1 MFRLIARIACAA
13 VLLEPGVAAAQTPAP
28 PPHAAAKPAAKPDVK
43 PAPRAPVHAAPL
55 AKPPVV
61 KPKPG
66 VPNHRPASRPAA
78 APVPAPVPAPAPEP
92 EPEKPPEPTK
102 GSNSNLPLPRFASLR
117 SEEVNMRTGPGT
129 RYPIEWVYKRRD
141 LPVQVTREFDVW
153 RLVEDQEGVKGWVNQ
168 AVLAPRRSG
177 VVVGGEQDLR
187 AGASDTATPVARL
200 KPGVIV
206 RLRSCEANSEW
217 CQASVGDYRGYIRR
231 TALWGM
237 LPGEIV
243 Q

>member
-1 MFRLIARIACAA
+1 MAPSLPRLALLCAT
-13 VLLEPGVAAAQTPAP
+13 LAATGLAGPAQAQAPAP
-28 PPHAAAKPAAKPDVK
+28 AQAPARPAAKPVIK
-43 PAPRAPVHAAPL
+43 PTPRPHVHAAPL
-55 AKPPVV
+55 V

-66 VPNHRPASRPAA
+66 TPHQRPASRPPA
-78 APVPAPVPAPAPEP
+78 APVPTPIPAP

-102 GSNSNLPLPRFASLR
+102 GSNSNLPLPRYATLR

-153 RLVEDQEGVKGWVNQ
+153 RLIEDQEGVKGWVNQ
-168 AVLAPRRSG
+168 AVLAPRRTG
-177 VVVGGEQDLR
+177 VVVGGEHDMR
-187 AGASDTATPVARL
+187 ASASDTATSVARL

-206 RLRSCEANSEW
+206 RLRTCEANSEW

-231 TALWGM
+231 AALWGL
-237 LPGEIV
+237 LPGEAV

>member
-1 MFRLIARIACAA
+1 MAFPLFRTACAA
-13 VLLEPGVAAAQTPAP
+13 LVLGAMPAAAQTAAPARP
-28 PPHAAAKPAAKPDVK
+28 VAKPDVK

-55 AKPPVV
+55 GKAPTAKPPVV
-61 KPKPG
+61 KAKPG
-66 VPNHRPASRPAA
+66 TPNHRPASRPPA
-78 APVPAPVPAPAPEP
+78 APVPAPVPAPAP

-102 GSNSNLPLPRFASLR
+102 GSNSNLPLPRFATLR

-168 AVLAPRRSG
+168 AVLAPRRTG

-187 AGASDTATPVARL
+187 GSASDTAAPVARL

-231 TALWGM
+231 TALWGL
-237 LPGEIV
+237 LPGEVV

>member
-1 MFRLIARIACAA
+1 MACPILRLACA
-13 VLLEPGVAAAQTPAP
+13 VLLATAPAAAQTPP
-28 PPHAAAKPAAKPDVK
+28 KPVPSTAGARL
-43 PAPRAPVHAAPL
+43 APRVPVHAAPL
-55 AKPPVV
+55 VR
-61 KPKPG
+61 PKPG
-66 VPNHRPASRPAA
+66 TPNHRPPSRPAA
-78 APVPAPVPAPAPEP
+78 APVPTPVPPPAP

-102 GSNSNLPLPRFASLR
+102 GSNSNLPLPRFATLR

-187 AGASDTATPVARL
+187 GSAADTADPVARL

-231 TALWGM
+231 SALWGL
-237 LPGEIV
+237 LPGEAV

>member
-1 MFRLIARIACAA
+1 MPQPLPRALLLCLVAA
-13 VLLEPGVAAAQTPAP
+13 VPASGWAQPR
-28 PPHAAAKPAAKPDVK
+28 HDAKPDRK
-43 PAPRAPVHAAPL
+43 PDTHSPRQAA
-55 AKPPVV
+55 PVV

-66 VPNHRPASRPAA
+66 TPNRRPATRPAA
-78 APVPAPVPAPAPEP
+78 ASVPAPVPVP

-102 GSNSNLPLPRFASLR
+102 GSNSNLPLPRYATLR

-168 AVLAPRRSG
+168 AVLAPRRTA

-187 AGASDTATPVARL
+187 NAASDTAPAVARL
-200 KPGVIV
+200 KPGVIL
-206 RLRSCEANSEW
+206 RLRTCEANSEW
-217 CQASVGDYRGYIRR
+217 CQATAGDYRGYIRR
-231 TALWGM
+231 TALWGL
-237 LPGEIV
+237 LPGEAV